1 LLLAYQLQ
9 RPRLLTVTVLCP
21 LLLLLNHKW
30 IFKKMLTIFPSH
42 LHTVII
48 RLWWVA
54 LLVWCH
60 FFRML
65 IFCARNCGCCLLIES
80 LLVVPNM
87 SAGFLLCLTI
97 GILQNFLEGC
107 DSEYFKA
114 FFSQFSIL
122 TGKIFSHLEFSNWLT
137 SSHMFL
143 QIFQWL
149 ANMPGELE
157 GCIRPVC
164 PVLTIFIAVPNIMW
178 INVRVRLDVL

>member
-1 LLLAYQLQ
+1 MVGCPTCLMPFLSHAYFLCEKLWLLFADWKFACSAKH
-9 RPRLLTVTVLCP
+9 VGFFLC
-21 LLLLLNHKW
+21 
-30 IFKKMLTIFPSH
+30 F
-42 LHTVII
+42 
-48 RLWWVA
+48 
-54 LLVWCH
+54 
-60 FFRML
+60 
-65 IFCARNCGCCLLIES
+65 
-80 LLVVPNM
+80 
-87 SAGFLLCLTI
+87 TI

-107 DSEYFKA
+107 DSKYFKA

-164 PVLTIFIAVPNIMW
+164 PVLIIFIAVPNIMW